1 MAALKEPHRPDIV
14 RECNFLKNFTL
25 YVLNIATSGN
35 LGKTLK
41 IQVKLILN
49 FPRAYAI
56 TYTYQDSR
64 TKFQETLSCVAAG

>member
-1 MAALKEPHRPDIV
+1 MAALKGPHRPDIV

-25 YVLNIATSGN
+25 YVLDIATSGN
-35 LGKTLK
+35 FGKTLK

-56 TYTYQDSR
+56 TYTYQESH
-64 TKFQETLSCVAAG
+64 TKFHETLSYVAAG